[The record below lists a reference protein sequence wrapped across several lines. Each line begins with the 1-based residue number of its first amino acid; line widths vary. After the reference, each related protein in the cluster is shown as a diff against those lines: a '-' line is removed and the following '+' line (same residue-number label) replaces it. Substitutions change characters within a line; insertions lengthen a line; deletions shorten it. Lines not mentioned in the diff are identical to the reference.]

1 VVQLNYFKMNTEEII
16 YAPFNKEEF
25 NNLIKVVSEV
35 TNFIPKH
42 HMNIIWESYK
52 SITKSKEPTPCACKS
67 SARLWGNAFRIVKE
81 FVDERK

>member
-1 VVQLNYFKMNTEEII
+1 MKSEEVI

-25 NNLIKVVSEV
+25 ENLKKVVGEV
-35 TNFIPKH
+35 TNFIPKN
-42 HMNIIWESYK
+42 HMHTIWESYRA
-52 SITKSKEPTPCACKS
+52 ITKSTEPTPCSCKS